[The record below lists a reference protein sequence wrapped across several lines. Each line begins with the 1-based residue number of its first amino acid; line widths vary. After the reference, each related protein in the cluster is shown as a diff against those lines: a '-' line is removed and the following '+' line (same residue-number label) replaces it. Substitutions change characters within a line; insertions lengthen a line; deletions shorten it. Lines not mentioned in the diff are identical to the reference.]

1 MDMDFLDFHAIF
13 PAHWQILLLTW
24 QSLFHLLQGKVDA
37 QPPASKTRP
46 MMGGKKPNSG
56 TVTLEKDVVVF
67 PVVKVGELSIAK
79 VKIENRS
86 GSDKIVEILPLPS
99 NSPFKTV
106 HSVVEVKNRC
116 FSTIPVHFQPRTAG
130 EHSAS
135 VMCRWEG
142 TIIMATLQGKT
153 M

>member
-1 MDMDFLDFHAIF
+1 MK
-13 PAHWQILLLTW
+13 
-24 QSLFHLLQGKVDA
+24 GKSDV

-46 MMGGKKPNSG
+46 MVGGKKPNSG

-67 PVVKVGELSIAK
+67 PSIKVGEVSIAK

-86 GSDKIVEILPLPS
+86 GSDKIVEILPLPAT
-99 NSPFKTV
+99 SPFRTV

-116 FSTIPVHFQPRTAG
+116 FSTIPVHFQPKSAG

-142 TIIMATLQGKT
+142 SILMATLQGKA